1 MLQEQIQVEE
11 IRSSVETLSKDLRN
25 AAKTMTDDEAR
36 FLVDSYYQMQANRIR
51 SNNQIR
57 QMSDE
62 PHDVLYWLSEQS
74 TVLERN
80 VKSALNVYSN
90 AHPIGQR
97 IRTVIGVGEVIAS
110 GLIAHIDIKKASTA
124 GAIWKFAGLDP
135 TIEWKKKTKR
145 PFNAQLKVLCWKL
158 GESFVKVS
166 GNEKAFYGKIYRE
179 RKELEVKRND
189 NGDFAKQAEE
199 VLEKKNIGKTTVAY
213 KHYSNG
219 KLPPAHIQARST
231 RYTVK
236 LFLSHLH
243 EVWYQHEYN
252 KAPPKPFVLEHGG
265 HAHKI
270 EPPF

>member
-1 MLQEQIQVEE
+1 MLQEIKTEE
-11 IRSSVETLSKDLRN
+11 IRSSVATLDKDLRN
-25 AAKTMTDDEAR
+25 AASTMTDNEAR
-36 FLVDSYYQMQANRIR
+36 FLVDTYYQMQANRMR

-57 QMSDE
+57 QMSEE
-62 PHDVLYWLSEQS
+62 PHDILFWLSTQS
-74 TVLERN
+74 TVLEKN
-80 VKSALNVYSN
+80 VKAALNVYSN
-90 AHPIGQR
+90 AHPIGKR
-97 IRTVIGVGEVIAS
+97 IRTVVGIAEVIAS
-110 GLIAHIDIKKASTA
+110 GLVAHIDITRAPTA
-124 GAIWKFAGLDP
+124 GAIWRFAGLDP

-179 RKELEVKRND
+179 RKALEVKRND
-189 NGDFAKQAEE
+189 NGDFADQAENI
-199 VLEKKNIGKTTVAY
+199 LKKKNIGKTTEAY
-213 KHYSNG
+213 KHYTNG

-231 RYTVK
+231 RYSVK

-243 EVWYQHEYN
+243 EVWFKHEYGKN
-252 KAPPKPFVLEHGG
+252 PPNPFVLEHEG